1 MKRRQLARDL
11 REDVRE
17 QIRKLEVEVAELR
30 GELRAMRAANAN
42 RLWRPETSATAA
54 AASLVILSASRIVTR
69 GIRTITGSPSSPF
82 SVRVTSS
89 LRQLTTLRMS
99 EKPISLSS
107 RTTCSTATAELVS
120 CSSMCGSHVRYSS
133 ETLSPAKCGAFFAPS
148 LGGHPCRAA
157 QSAALYH

>member
-107 RTTCSTATAELVS
+107 RTTCSTVTSARSAPARMKLEHADDLLDRHLGQFRPAPRLSVS
-120 CSSMCGSHVRYSS
+120 PIHI
-133 ETLSPAKCGAFFAPS
+133 A
-148 LGGHPCRAA
+148 
-157 QSAALYH
+157 

>member
-30 GELRAMRAANAN
+30 GELRAMRAA
-42 RLWRPETSATAA
+42 
-54 AASLVILSASRIVTR
+54 
-69 GIRTITGSPSSPF
+69 
-82 SVRVTSS
+82 
-89 LRQLTTLRMS
+89 
-99 EKPISLSS
+99 S